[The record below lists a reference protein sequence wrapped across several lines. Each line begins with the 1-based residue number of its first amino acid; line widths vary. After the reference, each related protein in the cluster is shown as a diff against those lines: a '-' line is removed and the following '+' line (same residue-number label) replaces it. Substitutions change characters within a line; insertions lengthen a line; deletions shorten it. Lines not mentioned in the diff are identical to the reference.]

1 MAKSKKKISTNIFK
15 SYKNPSTIEKLLG
28 VLLVLFIGTMV
39 LKYRTGKNTITEGF
53 EESKEVITKKG
64 PEVYDDFYAK
74 FYDNLLYNK
83 IKNKF
88 EVESIVNTTSP
99 TSQSIILDIGSG
111 TGHHVNEFAKLGCDV
126 MGIDISPAM
135 VSLSMI
141 NYPNSK
147 FKQQD
152 ALDQMAFPGSSY
164 THITCLYFTLY
175 YIKDKNKFFSN
186 CFYWLKPG
194 GYLVI
199 HLVNKH
205 KFDPILPAGDP
216 FVFVSPQKYAKK
228 RIMSTEVKFVGYDYK
243 SNFEIFKND
252 DTAVFNEIFKDTN
265 TGEIRK
271 QQQVLYMPT
280 QKKILNIAK
289 DNGFIMLS
297 QTDMTKCKYED
308 QFLYVLQKPN

>member
-1 MAKSKKKISTNIFK
+1 M
-15 SYKNPSTIEKLLG
+15 
-28 VLLVLFIGTMV
+28 
-39 LKYRTGKNTITEGF
+39 
-53 EESKEVITKKG
+53 
-64 PEVYDDFYAK
+64 
-74 FYDNLLYNK
+74 
-83 IKNKF
+83 
-88 EVESIVNTTSP
+88 
-99 TSQSIILDIGSG
+99 
-111 TGHHVNEFAKLGCDV
+111 
-126 MGIDISPAM
+126 
-135 VSLSMI
+135 
-141 NYPNSK
+141 
-147 FKQQD
+147 
-152 ALDQMAFPGSSY
+152 
-164 THITCLYFTLY
+164 
-175 YIKDKNKFFSN
+175 
-186 CFYWLKPG
+186 
-194 GYLVI
+194 I